1 MQKKL
6 EKNICKFRI
15 QDWLFTCEIF
25 LVFRDEIKQTLG
37 EIIQNVLWHSIALR
51 LSGKEACPTCKGTLI
66 PPIWSKL
73 SYYLQ

>member
-1 MQKKL
+1 MKY
-6 EKNICKFRI
+6 F
-15 QDWLFTCEIF
+15 WY
-25 LVFRDEIKQTLG
+25 VFRDEIKQTLG

-73 SYYLQ
+73 SYYLQKKLFETLLGIILV